1 MSEQET
7 TTAQAE
13 LPESKT
19 ISDAIPFEEI
29 SQSQDRAWSFR
40 LLQTLKEGA
49 DLSEDCLDKLSRTL
63 AALDDP
69 RLLQPLTEM
78 VLDRTLP
85 DVIRRAASDALCD
98 CTSFDTTVETAR
110 EREQWWKNGDEIIQ
124 RHAVKMAEREE
135 EDLIVS
141 LAENPDH
148 PLHGAAIDKLGFWEE
163 PRFQKLAMAALNHKE
178 PAVRAIA
185 ARAVLWEQPVEAER
199 RLLELATETE
209 PRVVMAALE
218 TLAYCASLEILLTLN
233 HLCKTTADEEM
244 TAVYKNVF
252 NYVAD
257 EFKGCLVDQPWDS
270 EAARNYFENWV
281 QPARE
286 LLEREGLLKE
296 QAEEPEK
303 GSTNQINR
311 IEKDDFELD
320 VDWIISDLSE
330 EDGKWLEK
338 TCRYYHIDS
347 FENFSPAER
356 ERLLHFLSRHPDPKV
371 RGIAVGACKVWQHN
385 DQMLILLKDR
395 NWVIKRSS
403 VYNCR
408 FLPPDQKLAEELL
421 LILKDKNTS
430 NAMARE
436 AMESYLVHRPESDLR
451 DWLLELALQDER
463 PSVRDNAIRELKLTD
478 AKDHVEKLL
487 PILAE
492 PPCNTWSLHIDV
504 IEACTALKIPI
515 PASYLEPLFS
525 VDNLYLQEA
534 LANTLCD

>member
-98 CTSFDTTVETAR
+98 CTTLETAE
-110 EREQWWKNGDEIIQ
+110 ERRQWWKHGDEIIQ
-124 RHAVKMAEREE
+124 RHAVTMAEREE

-163 PRFQKLAMAALNHKE
+163 PRFQKLLISALNHKDADIRE
-178 PAVRAIA
+178 TA
-185 ARAVLWEQPVEAER
+185 AEALLWEQPVEAER
-199 RLLELATETE
+199 RLLELAAE
-209 PRVVMAALE
+209 PECGAALAALG
-218 TLAYCASLEILLTLN
+218 TLNYCASLEILLTLAELAS
-233 HLCKTTADEEM
+233 HTTDEEM
-244 TAVYKNVF
+244 RAEYKHTFHN
-252 NYVAD
+252 VAD
-257 EFKGCLVDQPWDS
+257 EFKRYLINQPWNS
-270 EAARNYFENWV
+270 EAARAHFEKWV

-286 LLEREGLLKE
+286 LLEREGLLKAPE
-296 QAEEPEK
+296 AALTSKSTGQA
-303 GSTNQINR
+303 SNR
-311 IEKDDFELD
+311 KHDVLEFE
-320 VDWIISDLSE
+320 VDKIISDLSE
-330 EDGKWLEK
+330 SDGQWLEK
-338 TCRYYHIDS
+338 AYKYRPFKIGK

-356 ERLLHFLSRHPDPKV
+356 ERLLHFLTKHADPEV
-371 RGIAVGACKVWQHN
+371 REIAVYACHLLQRS
-385 DQMLILLKDR
+385 DFMLTLLKDCT
-395 NWVIKRSS
+395 
-403 VYNCR
+403 CR
-408 FLPPDQKLAEELL
+408 VKKLSAYYCSFLSPDQKLAEELL
-421 LILKDKNTS
+421 LILKDKNTTS
-430 NAMARE
+430 TMARE
-436 AMESYLVHRPESDLR
+436 VMESYLVHSPESDHR
-451 DWLLELALQDER
+451 DWLLDLALHDER
-463 PSVRDNAIRELKLTD
+463 PSVRETASSQLLYAD
-478 AKDHVEKLL
+478 AKEHIEKLL

-492 PPCNTWSLHIDV
+492 PPCNTWSLHMGI
-504 IEACTALKIPI
+504 IESCTALKIPI

-534 LANTLCD
+534 LAHTLCD